1 MNSNFI
7 KIAQKYLTNKSK
19 LKFIKVYERYFNSI
33 KDKKLNIL
41 EIGIDK
47 GESLRLWKE
56 YFPNAT
62 ICGIDIEKKNFII
75 NGVNFLY
82 GDQSD
87 ILFLKKITENY
98 RFFDIIIDD
107 GSHICSHIIKSFNFL
122 YPFLQNKGLYIV
134 EDLQTSYIPR
144 YGGSRLKLNKFSTS
158 MNFFKRLSDC
168 VNYEHLNRPFYS
180 KNKFDGLVEYVH
192 FYQNIVFIKK
202 GVSKKYYHSHK
213 NNKSLLDTLMEI
225 LSKFFN

>member
-1 MNSNFI
+1 MNKLLKISKKYMTNKNKFDFI
-7 KIAQKYLTNKSK
+7 KL
-19 LKFIKVYERYFNSI
+19 YEVYFNSI
-33 KDKKLNIL
+33 RNKKLNIL

-47 GESLRLWKE
+47 GESLSIWRS
-56 YFPNAT
+56 YFPNAV
-62 ICGIDIEKKNFII
+62 ICGLDIEKKNFSID
-75 NGVNFLY
+75 GVNFMY

-87 ILFLKKITENY
+87 ILFLKIITDKY
-98 RFFDIIIDD
+98 KFFDIIIDD

-122 YPFLQNKGLYIV
+122 YPFLQNNGLYIV

-144 YGGSRLKLNKFSTS
+144 YGGSRLRLNKFSTS

-168 VNYEHLNRPFYS
+168 VNYEHFNRPFYN

-192 FYQNIVFIKK
+192 FYQNILFIKK
-202 GVSKKYYHSHK
+202 GVSKKYYYPHK
-213 NNKSLLDTLMEI
+213 RNISLLDTLMKI